1 MGARS
6 LSKPGCR
13 TVSKIFQHFS
23 LDTMTSVIVVDNDL
37 AGCLREYGQII
48 DSVNESA
55 RFSES
60 LQTFI
65 KPYTN
70 EIINTSELKTKVV
83 ESSSPQNL
91 ARLSDKE
98 FEPAFN
104 LVVYILLQLEGSI
117 EKVVGGDSQVVQNL
131 LDCNPKQAPSLR
143 DRKSI
148 KSTSILSVLNTIFNF
163 IPETSRTRITLLEKI
178 LYIYENSSLDF
189 LLMEAAI
196 GDNLVQWLAKTG
208 ASSDEIKAL
217 FWKFITL
224 DKKASLGSLQLI
236 KKFTSQYT
244 LNLEQLQTLIKFAL
258 VSEVVDVS
266 FLVNNNVAQA
276 IRANSSDSVVQSFVD
291 YTSGKLLTTVPS
303 GLPVEPIVQ
312 KSKILVLAK
321 FLIDNDDKLVFN
333 YSDFPSTLSE
343 SPEQFEMLVV
353 NSLKAGVI
361 DGRLSQ
367 SDQKFYLTRVN
378 RLILAGHDNS
388 KNWDAVRTVLN
399 QWKNA
404 LENIDEIVNASRES
418 IVNNNN
424 A

>member
-1 MGARS
+1 
-6 LSKPGCR
+6 
-13 TVSKIFQHFS
+13 
-23 LDTMTSVIVVDNDL
+23 MTSVIVVDNDL
-37 AGCLREYGQII
+37 AGCLKEYGQII
-48 DSVNESA
+48 VSVNESVPS
-55 RFSES
+55 SES
-60 LQTFI
+60 LQPFI

-70 EIINTSELKTKVV
+70 EIINTSELKTKIV
-83 ESSSPQNL
+83 ESSSPKNL
-91 ARLSDKE
+91 AQLSDKE

-104 LVVYILLQLEGSI
+104 LIVYILLQLEGSI
-117 EKVVGGDSQVVQNL
+117 EKVVGGNSQVVQNL

-163 IPETSRTRITLLEKI
+163 IPETSRTRITVLEKI

-189 LLMEAAI
+189 LLMESSI

-244 LNLEQLQTLIKFAL
+244 LNLEQLHTLIKFAL

-276 IRANSSDSVVQSFVD
+276 IQANSSDSVVQIFVD

-303 GLPVEPIVQ
+303 GLPLEPIVQ

-353 NSLKAGVI
+353 NSLKAGVV

-388 KNWDAVRTVLN
+388 KNWDAVRRILN
-399 QWKNA
+399 EWKNA